1 MESKVNYGQE
11 LGPNLKK
18 VVKKLLDNQNL
29 CKLLV
34 NTDKDPL
41 NKNLHQDIEDTY
53 DLFGTNVRIVPLVD
67 PQEDLVTSKIVIVF
81 SGSEVTDANA
91 DAENITMLIYV
102 YTPYKEWTIA
112 GDQLRPFAIMSEIR
126 KTLQNKRINGL
137 GEIRYYG
144 FDISSL
150 TDQMGSYLLRFTI
163 GAFS

>member
-18 VVKKLLDNQNL
+18 VAKKLLDNQDL

-41 NKNLHQDIEDTY
+41 NKSLHQDIEDTY
-53 DLFGTNVRIVPLVD
+53 ELFGTNIRIVPLVD

-81 SGSEVTDANA
+81 SGSEVSDANA
-91 DAENITMLIYV
+91 DTENITMLIYV
-102 YTPYKEWTIA
+102 YTPYKEWTIT

-163 GAFS
+163 GTFS